1 MVKSLAGILAL
12 VLFFNVQVT
21 NAQRVAPPSSG
32 GGNNSATG
40 SCVYEEDASEPN
52 KGKGYCRNTN
62 ACAGICKKDC
72 KTRTVNRQKV
82 TTCECKCKSNGC
94 KYTMTTKKPPVPAA
108 GETPGAGTTPAPGG
122 TPTPTPTPEVES
134 VTCDGSCTDG
144 SVDAARVGNGLANAF
159 ATAWGATGGSGASVS
174 TQVKGVC
181 QVIDRDPKSY
191 ERGETGCDCVS
202 ETVVNVR

>member
-62 ACAGICKKDC
+62 ACTGICKKDC
-72 KTRTVNRQKV
+72 KTKTVNRQKV

-94 KYTMTTKKPPVPAA
+94 KYTMTLKKPPAPPAGA
-108 GETPGAGTTPAPGG
+108 TPGAGTTPAPG
-122 TPTPTPTPEVES
+122 PTPTPEVES

-181 QVIDRDPKSY
+181 KVIDRDPKSY
-191 ERGETGCDCVS
+191 ERGETGCDCVA
-202 ETVVNVR
+202 ETDVNVR